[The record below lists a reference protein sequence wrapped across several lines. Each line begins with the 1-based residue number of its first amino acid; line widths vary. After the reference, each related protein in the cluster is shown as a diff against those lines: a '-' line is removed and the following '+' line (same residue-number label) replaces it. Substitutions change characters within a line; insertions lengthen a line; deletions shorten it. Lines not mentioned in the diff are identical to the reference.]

1 MKRLKFLSVAVALMT
16 LVAASPNSFS
26 THAQPPAPAS
36 DEEAPRYSP
45 ALDQLRQQLAAS
57 GAAAGAELA
66 RAEYITNASGF
77 DAATSQTLIAN
88 DRTHLVDSQF
98 VENDP
103 RRGGVSYVTYVVDQS
118 DGVAVTLLPNNTTAL
133 LPNSATEPAV
143 DRSMARW
150 QNGPNCN
157 GPAVVKVNDTG
168 GNIDVID
175 NLVLGGAPGSP
186 VADITHAG
194 WLPASFFNGIAPG
207 GANFI
212 LGVTFT
218 FIFVDQNGP
227 TDIDHNGLADAA
239 FREIY
244 YNRAFAW
251 GTNGASNNNVDVES
265 VVTHEAGHAFGL
277 GHFGKVFLTKKG
289 TTVDDI
295 KYAPRAVMNAVYVSP
310 FRELTGTDNAS
321 FCHVWANSH

>member
-1 MKRLKFLSVAVALMT
+1 MKRLMFLSVAVALSM
-16 LVAASPNSFS
+16 LAAAVPPAAS
-26 THAQPPAPAS
+26 THAAHPTSPDS
-36 DEEAPRYSP
+36 ENEAPRYSP
-45 ALDQLRQQLAAS
+45 ELDQLRQQLAAS
-57 GAAAGAELA
+57 GPAGVELA
-66 RAEYITNASGF
+66 RAEYITNKTGF

-88 DRTHLVDSQF
+88 NRTHLINSQF

-103 RRGGVSYVTYVVDQS
+103 RRGGTSYITYVVDQS
-118 DGVAVTLLPNNTTAL
+118 DGSALTILPSNAVAL
-133 LPNSATEPAV
+133 LPNATTEPIV
-143 DRSMARW
+143 DQSMARW
-150 QNGPNCN
+150 ETGPNCN

-186 VADITHAG
+186 IADITHGG
-194 WLPASFFNGIAPG
+194 WLAPAFFNAIAPPN
-207 GANFI
+207 GASFI

-227 TDIDHNGLADAA
+227 TDIDNNGMADVA

-244 YNRAFAW
+244 YNRGVPWA
-251 GTNGASNNNVDVES
+251 TNGSSNNVDIES
-265 VVTHEAGHAFGL
+265 VATHEAGHAFGL

-289 TTVDDI
+289 STIDDI

-321 FCHVWANSH
+321 FCRVWANSH

>member
-1 MKRLKFLSVAVALMT
+1 MTRVKFLAIAVALLT
-16 LVAASPNSFS
+16 LVATAPNVIS
-26 THAQPPAPAS
+26 THAQPPTPGT

-45 ALDQLRQQLAAS
+45 ALDQLRQQLASS
-57 GAAAGAELA
+57 GAVAGVELA
-66 RAEYITNASGF
+66 RAEYVTNAAGF

-103 RRGGVSYVTYVVDQS
+103 RRGGVSYITYVVDQS
-118 DGVAVTLLPNNTTAL
+118 DGAVLTVLPNNTVAV
-133 LPNSATEPAV
+133 LPNSVTEPAV

-157 GPAVVKVNDTG
+157 GPAVVKIPDSG

-186 VADITHAG
+186 IADITHTG
-194 WLPASFFNGIAPG
+194 WLPAPFFDALAPG
-207 GANFI
+207 GSNFI
-212 LGVTFT
+212 LGVTLTFVFT
-218 FIFVDQNGP
+218 DQNGP
-227 TDIDHNGLADAA
+227 TDIDHNGLADVA

-244 YNRAFAW
+244 YNRAFPW
-251 GTNGASNNNVDVES
+251 GTSGAASNVDIES
-265 VVTHEAGHAFGL
+265 VVTHESGHAFGL

-289 TTVDDI
+289 TTEADI